1 MRYRNLWKQGIAFL
15 CILIIGG
22 CSTFRFA
29 PPPPSLY
36 TMENYTPEKYRA
48 DLVLYQQPNA
58 TETERTRCRNK
69 IVYSTASEIDK
80 NYREFKNSFFGER
93 AATETLL
100 DIAQIGLGTAGT
112 FAGGQTPNLLAAIST
127 GVAGS
132 RLSFNKN
139 FFKEK
144 SPDLL
149 LSRMDALRAEQW
161 SQIYLKLKENDSI
174 YSLYEAER
182 DLFAYFEKGSLQ
194 AAFQNIIAES
204 GAAQQKADSAIKN
217 QIRAKYGEFM
227 GPPASASEL
236 KEIEGLFKE
245 FDQLKGTEKENRAKK
260 IVEDFRKLQ
269 PNTPINPGGTESSG
283 VDDVKYLYSIARRA
297 EFPEV
302 REALISAFKAAKQKI
317 N

>member
-1 MRYRNLWKQGIAFL
+1 MRYPGLWKQSISFL
-15 CILIIGG
+15 CILVIGG

-29 PPPPSLY
+29 PLPPSLY
-36 TMENYTPEKYRA
+36 TQQTYTPEKYQA
-48 DLVLYQQPNA
+48 DIDLYQKA
-58 TETERTRCRNK
+58 STSEDERTKYRNK

-93 AATETLL
+93 AATETSL
-100 DIAQIGLGTAGT
+100 DIAQIGLSTAGT
-112 FAGGQTPNLLAAIST
+112 IAGGLTTVNLLAAIST
-127 GVAGS
+127 GLAGS

-161 SQIYLKLKENDSI
+161 SQINLKLKENDST

-204 GAAQQKADSAIKN
+204 GAAQQKADNEIKN

-227 GPPASASEL
+227 GPPAPTSEL
-236 KEIEGLFKE
+236 IEIEELFGE
-245 FDQLKGTEKENRAKK
+245 FNKLKGSEKESRAKK
-260 IVEDFRKLQ
+260 IVEEFKKLQ
-269 PNTPINPGGTESSG
+269 PNIPINPGEAESSG
-283 VDDVKYLYSIARRA
+283 VDGVKYLYSKARL
-297 EFPEV
+297 EKFPEV
-302 REALISAFKAAKQKI
+302 RNALVSAFKTAKQ
-317 N
+317 